1 MPQPQT
7 TLEPELENPTPESPD
22 AAAVAAAAGQRN
34 LGRPS
39 AQEIYQEVAKNA
51 RRELSRTSLALAI
64 SGLAGGTFMG
74 LSALGNAIAI
84 ATLGNSPYAEFIS
97 RMFYPLGFIV
107 VILGRAQLFT
117 ENTLYPVAL
126 VLQEKRHIWHTLR
139 LWGVVLPANILGALV
154 FASLAVLT
162 PALHPEFV
170 HSLVNLGLLAANQP
184 APAIFWSGVMA
195 GWIIAAAAWLISG
208 SHSISGSIALIW
220 LLTFVV
226 GLGGFAHCIAGSGEV
241 LAAILSGAAPW
252 HTYPDW
258 FLPTVSGNILGG
270 VGMVTILEYGQV
282 IYDKTKPEQS

>member
-1 MPQPQT
+1 MLEAQT
-7 TLEPELENPTPESPD
+7 TLEPEIENPAAEST
-22 AAAVAAAAGQRN
+22 AAATVAAAAGQRN

-39 AQEIYQEVAKNA
+39 AQEIYQEVARNA

-74 LSALGNAIAI
+74 LSALGNAIA
-84 ATLGNSPYAEFIS
+84 AAVLGNSPYAEFIS

-107 VILGRAQLFT
+107 VILGRAQLFS

-126 VLQEKRHIWHTLR
+126 VLQEKRHLWHTLR
-139 LWGVVLPANILGALV
+139 LWGVVLPANILGSMIFSA
-154 FASLAVLT
+154 LAVLT
-162 PALHPEFV
+162 PALRPNTV
-170 HSLVNLGLLAANQP
+170 RSLVNLGLQASNQTS
-184 APAIFWSGVMA
+184 AAIFWSAVMA

-241 LAAILSGAAPW
+241 LAAILSGNAPW
-252 HTYPDW
+252 ITYPNW

-282 IYDKTKPEQS
+282 IYDKTKPE

>member
-1 MPQPQT
+1 MPDTQT
-7 TLEPELENPTPESPD
+7 TLEPELESPPAEPPEL
-22 AAAVAAAAGQRN
+22 AAVAAVAGQRN

-39 AQEIYQEVAKNA
+39 AQDIYQEVAKNA
-51 RRELSRTSLALAI
+51 RRELSRTSLALGI

-74 LSALGNAIAI
+74 LSALGNAIAL

-170 HSLVNLGLLAANQP
+170 HSLVTLGLQAAHQP
-184 APAIFWSGVMA
+184 APTIFWSGVMA

-220 LLTFVV
+220 LLTFIV
-226 GLGGFAHCIAGSGEV
+226 GLGGFAHCIAGSSEV
-241 LAAILSGAAPW
+241 LAAILSGNAPW
-252 HTYPDW
+252 IIYPQW
-258 FLPTVSGNILGG
+258 FLPTVSGNIVGG

-282 IYDKTKPEQS
+282 ISDKTQSEPS